1 MAESDTRKKN
11 LRFQARL
18 YAKGQSIQSPE
29 PELALFVD
37 CKNWGTL
44 PQKGGIY
51 DQNPEIIESFRVIQT
66 EINKV
71 EREEAKKQ
79 EMKSKRK

>member
-1 MAESDTRKKN
+1 M
-11 LRFQARL
+11 
-18 YAKGQSIQSPE
+18 YAKGQSIQNPE

-37 CKNWGTL
+37 CKNWGIL

-51 DQNPEIIESFRVIQT
+51 DQDPAILEAFREIQT

-71 EREEAKKQ
+71 EKEEAKKQ
-79 EMKSKRK
+79 EMKAKRK